1 MSSTAQT
8 TDVPPLQN
16 GDRLTRPE
24 FERRLDAMPPSAVA
38 KAELVDGLV
47 HMLLSIRAESHG
59 HPTHTLSTWLGTYAA
74 ATPGV
79 RGYTEATLRLD
90 LDNGLRPDALL
101 RIEEHC
107 GGQSYVTDDDYLG
120 GAPELV
126 AEVAAS
132 SASYD
137 LHAKKNVY
145 RRHGVQEYLVWQI
158 HEERL
163 DWFVLEKGTYLRLEP
178 DADDLLRSRVF
189 PGLYLDTKALL
200 SGDLAAV
207 LDAARAGTQTDAH
220 AAFTD
225 RLQQQ
230 HDGS

>member
-1 MSSTAQT
+1 MSTARQT
-8 TDVPPLQN
+8 DLPPLQA

-24 FERRLDAMPPSAVA
+24 FERRLEAMPSNKVA

-47 HMLLSIRAESHG
+47 YMLLSIRAESHS
-59 HPTHTLSTWLGTYAA
+59 HPTNTLSTWLGVYAA

-79 RGYTEATLRLD
+79 RAYTEATLRLD
-90 LDNGLRPDALL
+90 LDNGVRPDALL
-101 RIEEHC
+101 RIEDAC
-107 GGQSYVTDDDYLG
+107 GGQSRVTGDDYLSG
-120 GAPELV
+120 PPELV

-145 RRHGVQEYLVWQI
+145 RRHGVREYLVWQT
-158 HEERL
+158 HEEHL
-163 DWFVLEKGTYLRLEP
+163 DWFVLEDGAYLRLEP
-178 DADDLLRSRVF
+178 NANGLLQSRVF
-189 PGLYLDTKALL
+189 PGLHLDVDALL
-200 SGDLAAV
+200 NDDLAPV
-207 LDAARAGTQTDAH
+207 IEAARTGTQTDAH